1 MKNNAKK
8 FPLPTGEQWSRLP
21 ERVAA
26 LEAVPKP
33 KVPKIFRATILQ
45 VGTNE
50 PEITEVID
58 NTTGATFAFGR
69 IDVGAYKIESS
80 IPLFISRGKVIVT
93 LSAAKFPIIPA
104 YKYDDETLIT
114 LYTFDT
120 TGVQSDEL
128 LLENMITIEI
138 LD

>member
-26 LEAVPKP
+26 LEAAPK
-33 KVPKIFRATILQ
+33 PKIFRAIIFQ
-45 VGTNE
+45 DGANE

-58 NTTGATFAFGR
+58 NTTGATFTFTRTG
-69 IDVGAYKIESS
+69 VGAYRIESS
-80 IPLFISRGKVIVT
+80 IPLFTSRGKVIVT
-93 LSAAKFPIIPA
+93 LSAAKLAVTPA
-104 YKYDDETLIT
+104 YNYDNETQIRLF
-114 LYTFDT
+114 TFDT
-120 TGVQSDEL
+120 TGVQSDSL
-128 LLENMITIEI
+128 LVENMITIEI